1 MDSQVDQISPILV
14 EVKVEVPWTKVN
26 ESLEVAYRNLQ
37 RTARVRG
44 FRPGKVPRNVVKSL
58 MGKSVER
65 DVTTQLVE
73 EGLGEAVKQH
83 SLEPVSVS
91 HMDSPALAEGQPW
104 SFKAKLEVKPKIENV
119 DTSALVVERKLDP
132 VADAEI
138 ARELEQMREQNAELV
153 SPSESRPARRGD
165 ILTVDIDVSVEGE
178 LRADLS
184 SKDTRAELGS
194 DRLLAEIEE
203 GLDGASV
210 GDQREVKLTFPE
222 DYAHDALRGKQ
233 AEFKIHVKQLQEKV
247 LPELDDEL
255 AKDLEHESLD
265 ALRADVRKRLT
276 EAAQKRA
283 ESALREQLVEKLIDA
298 NPVPVPPSLIERQ
311 ERVMLQEL
319 LQLQQM
325 LGREIPFDEE
335 MHKEMKVRAE
345 RKIRAVLVL
354 SALAERQKIAV
365 SEDEVEAKLKELAD
379 QSGKHVAK
387 VRAEYQG
394 ERRETLQSQLL
405 HNKLLEYLL
414 TQATITDAKAED
426 AAAAKSDGGEQPKA
440 ETKAKSKTSD
450 KAKAEE
456 KKSGDKAKA
465 SEKPKAHEAEE
476 KPKAKA
482 KTKESASPK
491 PKAGKAKKTGA

>member
-1 MDSQVDQISPILV
+1 MDSQVDRISPILV

-65 DVTTQLVE
+65 DVTTALVE

-83 SLEPVSVS
+83 ELEPISVS

-104 SFKAKLEVKPKIENV
+104 SFKAKLEVKPKIESV
-119 DTSALVVERKLDP
+119 DTSSLVVERKLDA

-153 SPSESRPARRGD
+153 SPSEARPARRGD
-165 ILTVDIDVSVEGE
+165 ILTIDIDVKVDGAP
-178 LRADLS
+178 RADLS

-210 GDQREVKLTFPE
+210 GDQREVKLTFPG

-233 AEFKIHVKQLQEKV
+233 AEFKIHVKQQQEKV

-276 EAAQKRA
+276 EAAQKRN

-354 SALAERQKIAV
+354 SALAEREKIAV
-365 SEDEVEAKLKELAD
+365 SDDELEAKLKELAD

-426 AAAAKSDGGEQPKA
+426 ATETKSTSAKKPKA
-440 ETKAKSKTSD
+440 EAKGETTE
-450 KAKAEE
+450 KAKADE
-456 KKSGDKAKA
+456 KKSGEKAKV
-465 SEKPKAHEAEE
+465 SVKPKAKEAEE

-482 KTKESASPK
+482 RAKETASPK
-491 PKAGKAKKTGA
+491 AKATKAKK